1 MNEELIKQIGALV
14 DELKETNNKY
24 QIAITD
30 KSNEFQELVSDGKTK
45 VEELRKQISDLK
57 EATNSLL
64 SLVEKGKGDLDQN
77 SKSVSEIG
85 KKIEAATDSLSDLEK
100 RFLNLGESLAAYE
113 ELKKSVDQFQK
124 RQTAIEVELVNFQKK
139 LENDK
144 VFFENT
150 DSSIESL
157 KKTDL
162 YKLFVEGQEE
172 LKANFINE
180 VIDSLIENVQVKNK
194 AFKSKLDLERKSEPS
209 KKEQ

>member
-30 KSNEFQELVSDGKTK
+30 KSNEFQEIVSDGKTK

-57 EATNSLL
+57 EATNSLV

-77 SKSVSEIG
+77 SKSISEIG

-124 RQTAIEVELVNFQKK
+124 RQSAIEVELVNFQKK

-209 KKEQ
+209 KKE